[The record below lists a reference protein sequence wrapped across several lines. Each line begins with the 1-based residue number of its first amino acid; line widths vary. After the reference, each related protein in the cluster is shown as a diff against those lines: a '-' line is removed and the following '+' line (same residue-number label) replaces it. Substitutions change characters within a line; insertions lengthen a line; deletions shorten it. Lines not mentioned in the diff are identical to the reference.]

1 MYSIGVTDSGTTVL
15 TLGDDSG
22 YKSTLTMNEGAVIQM
37 IRLLSATLRTV
48 NVTFEGIDNGQCET
62 GESDTPSPVVETP

>member
-1 MYSIGVTDSGTTVL
+1 MYSVGVTDSGTTVL

-62 GESDTPSPVVETP
+62 GESDTSSPVVETP

>member
-1 MYSIGVTDSGTTVL
+1 MYSVGVTDDGKTFL

-22 YKSTLTMNEGAVIQM
+22 YKSTLLMNEGAVIQM

-48 NVTFEGIDNGQCET
+48 NVNFEGIDNGECET
-62 GESDTPSPVVETP
+62 GESDTPSSVVETP

>member
-1 MYSIGVTDSGTTVL
+1 MYSVGVTDAGTTVL

-22 YKSTLTMNEGAVIQM
+22 YKSTLTMNEGAVLQM

>member
-1 MYSIGVTDSGTTVL
+1 MYSVGVTDEGTTVL

-48 NVTFEGIDNGQCET
+48 NVTFEGIDNGQCEA
-62 GESDTPSPVVETP
+62 GESDTCSPVVETP